1 MNHPATQAV
10 VKPDHQSKASTHL
23 QGSWLVLARIAWIVL
38 ALFTLI
44 MVFASFPAY
53 FVKLHTL
60 CAGAACDY
68 GQLSLTGMRALHALG
83 LSLDSYAIGGLALAL
98 IWTGVWAAVGVVIFW
113 RKSDDWMALLVALFL
128 VLGSQGLTTR
138 GLEQSH
144 LVWQWP
150 TKVSLYLAAVVFALF
165 MALFPSGRF
174 VPSFTR
180 WLVIAWLLVAMP
192 AIFWLNSSVNL
203 LDWTGMLEVLLI
215 AGIMVGL
222 VIAQVSRY
230 WRISSPVQRQQ
241 TRWIVFAGV
250 ASIAVPLVAF
260 LATAPFL
267 PAFVQPGSL
276 YTAFFF
282 NGTAIVALLIPLS
295 IGIAVLRY
303 RLWDIDLII
312 HRTLVYSILTVTLTV
327 IYGVLLLALQALMR
341 QLTGQASEN
350 PVVVVASTL
359 VIAALFQPLRRN
371 IQAFIDR
378 RFYRRKYDAA
388 QTLAAFSAT
397 LRHEVDLD
405 QLREALIAVV
415 QETMQPAHVSL
426 WLRPLEH
433 QEKRQF
439 PWSVNPPVPSEE
451 G

>member
-1 MNHPATQAV
+1 MNHPAAQAV
-10 VKPDHQSKASTHL
+10 VTPDHHSKASTHL
-23 QGSWLVLARIAWIVL
+23 QGSWLVLARIVWLVV

-44 MVFASFPAY
+44 MVFGSFPAY

-60 CAGAACDY
+60 CEGAACDY
-68 GQLSLTGMRALHALG
+68 GQLTLAGRGALHALG
-83 LSLDSYAIGGLALAL
+83 LSLDSYAIGGLAFAV
-98 IWTGVWAAVGVVIFW
+98 IWTVVWATVGLVIFW
-113 RKSDDWMALLVALFL
+113 RKSDDWMALMVALWL
-128 VLGSQGLTTR
+128 VLGSQGFITR
-138 GLEQSH
+138 TLEQSQSA
-144 LVWQWP
+144 WQIP
-150 TKVSLYLAAVVFALF
+150 SKVSLYLTAVLFAFF

-180 WLVIAWLLVAMP
+180 WLVVAWLVVAAP
-192 AIFWLNSSVNL
+192 AIFLLNSSVNL
-203 LDWTGMLEVLLI
+203 RDWTGVLELLLI
-215 AGIMVGL
+215 AGIIVGL
-222 VIAQVSRY
+222 VIAQVYRY
-230 WRISSPVQRQQ
+230 WRVSGPVQRQQ
-241 TRWIVFAGV
+241 TKWIVFG
-250 ASIAVPLVAF
+250 
-260 LATAPFL
+260 LATSIVVPFGLLLTTPFL
-267 PAFVQPGSL
+267 PALLEPGSFES
-276 YTAFFF
+276 TFFVHV
-282 NGTAIVALLIPLS
+282 ASIVALPFPLS
-295 IGIAVLRY
+295 FGIAVLRY
-303 RLWDIDLII
+303 RLWDIDVII

-327 IYGVLLLALQALMR
+327 IYAGLILALQALVR
-341 QLTGQASEN
+341 GLTGQISEN

-359 VIAALFQPLRRN
+359 AIAALFHPLRRN

-405 QLREALIAVV
+405 QLREALVAVV